1 MIEPLPHRPPPPPFP
16 RWAVSV
22 VSVLA
27 AAGLGWLLAPWVGDQ
42 APYLLFTVAVMLS
55 ARYGGLWSGVTST
68 VLGGLVAFSLFV
80 SSPGAPAQWLL
91 LGVYLAVG
99 ICLSLLAESL
109 RSTTYGVG
117 TAAQRHAER
126 LRLLGEAARRVAGA
140 GPEPKGLA
148 GALAEQAASLV
159 GDTAEVHFVS
169 EDGRALQPVAVH
181 RPDGDT
187 KTVALPAA
195 LPAGEMHRYLHGF
208 SSERRLAVP
217 LRVEDRTLGTLALER
232 SSQGPA
238 FNEED
243 QALAAGLASS
253 ASLAIL
259 RASDHRQWQSAAA
272 EAKKREESLQE
283 AAEQLRESS
292 RLKDEF
298 LATVA
303 HELRTPLGAMLG
315 WAHILRDEAVDK
327 ETASRALDAIVRNA
341 GIQTRLISDLL
352 DISRIVAGTMRV
364 EMQTVEL
371 VAVIRAAL
379 ETVRPTAEAKGVV
392 LSATVDAEAGPV
404 TGDPSRLQQILWN
417 LLSNS
422 IKFTPRGG
430 TVSVRVQ
437 SQGDQVEVAVED
449 SGPGIPAEFLPHVFE
464 RFRQAGGA
472 KTRGKGGLGLGLAIV
487 RHLVELHGGSIAV
500 ANRENAPGAA
510 FTVRLPIRTLRP
522 GEAPAQTAP
531 LTVPSD
537 AAELPS
543 LEGLRVLVVDDGDES
558 REMVAMVLEKR
569 GAQVTGVPYASEALT
584 TMAEVK
590 PDVLLADLE
599 LGDANGDSLIQK
611 IRALPAGEGGSTPAA
626 ALGSYA
632 RAEDRTRALLAG
644 FQIHLA
650 KPVRPAEL
658 VAAVASL
665 SGRTQKATAVEAR
678 A

>member
-1 MIEPLPHRPPPPPFP
+1 M
-16 RWAVSV
+16 

-99 ICLSLLAESL
+99 ICLSLLAESQ
-109 RSTTYGVG
+109 RTTTFGVG

-126 LRLLGEAARRVAGA
+126 LRLLGEAARRVASA

-181 RPDGDT
+181 RPNEDT

-208 SSERRLAVP
+208 SSEHRLAVP
-217 LRVEDRTLGTLALER
+217 LRIEDRTLGTLALER
-232 SSQGPA
+232 SQGPA

-253 ASLAIL
+253 ASLALL
-259 RASDHRQWQSAAA
+259 RASDHRQWQATAA

-283 AAEQLRESS
+283 AADQLRESS

-404 TGDPSRLQQILWN
+404 TGDPSRLQQVLWN

-430 TVSVRVQ
+430 TVAVRVQ
-437 SQGDQVEVAVED
+437 GLSEQVEVTVED
-449 SGPGIPAEFLPHVFE
+449 SGPGIPPEFLPHVFE

-487 RHLVELHGGSIAV
+487 RHLVELHGGTIAV

-522 GEAPAQTAP
+522 GEAPAQIAP
-531 LTVPSD
+531 MTTVPSD
-537 AAELPS
+537 SAELPS
-543 LEGLRVLVVDDGDES
+543 LEGVRVLVVDDGDES

-584 TMAEVK
+584 TMAEVR

-665 SGRTQKATAVEAR
+665 SGRTQKAAVVEAR